1 MKKILLLSTF
11 LFLTNC
17 KNITH
22 QDYILDV
29 NNQTKLPALEAVINT
44 TNLENVFSLGGF
56 VANAN
61 NMGTGVGNRGWVQA
75 SAMTGT
81 SFRDPRMQD
90 TMTLF
95 DDFVKNKVTN
105 PYGEKKGYIVLN
117 IGYRNRIVHYE
128 SIATVS
134 ATVLSLGILNLLGF
148 PFAVE
153 EEEMNISVEI
163 LNSKRELVKRYTSVQ
178 SDTEWMAAY
187 WGYDVPMV
195 NRKITIENVKNAL
208 EDIGK
213 QVSNDAYEINKR
225 LK

>member
-1 MKKILLLSTF
+1 MKKVLLLSTLF
-11 LFLTNC
+11 LLTNC

-29 NNQTKLPALEAVINT
+29 NNQTKLPALEAVIDT

-61 NMGTGVGNRGWVQA
+61 NMGATNRNGWVQA
-75 SAMTGT
+75 SAIAGT

-105 PYGEKKGYIVLN
+105 PYGEKKGYMVLN
-117 IGYRNRIVHYE
+117 IGYRNTIDHYE
-128 SIATVS
+128 NIATAWLS
-134 ATVLSLGILNLLGF
+134 IISLGTLNLLGF
-148 PFAVE
+148 PFGVDE
-153 EEEMNISVEI
+153 DEMKISVEI

-178 SDTEWMAAY
+178 SDTEWAAAY
-187 WGYDVPMV
+187 WGYNVPKIG
-195 NRKITIENVKNAL
+195 RKITIENVKNAL
-208 EDIGK
+208 EEIGN
-213 QVSNDAYEINKR
+213 QISNDAYEINKR

>member
-1 MKKILLLSTF
+1 MKKILLLSTLF
-11 LFLTNC
+11 FLTNC

-29 NNQTKLPALEAVINT
+29 NNQTKLPALEAVIDT

-61 NMGTGVGNRGWVQA
+61 NMGAAGRNGWVQA
-75 SAMTGT
+75 SAMAGT

-95 DDFVKNKVTN
+95 NDFVKNKVTN
-105 PYGEKKGYIVLN
+105 PYGEKKGYVVLN
-117 IGYRNRIVHYE
+117 IGYRNRIVRYE
-128 SIATVS
+128 SIPTLWLSIV
-134 ATVLSLGILNLLGF
+134 SLGTLNLLGF
-148 PFAVE
+148 PLSAE

-163 LNSKRELVKRYTSVQ
+163 LNNKKELVKRYTSPQ
-178 SDTEWMAAY
+178 SNKEWVAAY
-187 WGYDVPMV
+187 WGYDALSV
-195 NRKITIENVKNAL
+195 NRKITIENIKNAL
-208 EDIGK
+208 EEIAK
-213 QVSNDAYEINKR
+213 QISNDSYEINKK

>member
-1 MKKILLLSTF
+1 MKKILLLSTLF
-11 LFLTNC
+11 LLTNC

-29 NNQTKLPALEAVINT
+29 NNQTKLPALEAVIDT

-61 NMGTGVGNRGWVQA
+61 NMGAASRNGWVQA
-75 SAMTGT
+75 SAMAGT

-128 SIATVS
+128 NIPMM
-134 ATVLSLGILNLLGF
+134 LLGIFSLGTLNILGF
-148 PFAVE
+148 PGGVH

-163 LNSKRELVKRYTSVQ
+163 LNSKKELVKRYTSVQ
-178 SDTEWMAAY
+178 SDTEWTAAY

-208 EDIGK
+208 EDIAK
-213 QVSNDAYEINKR
+213 QISDDTYEINKK
-225 LK
+225 LQ

>member
-1 MKKILLLSTF
+1 MKKALLLSTL
-11 LFLTNC
+11 LFLANC

-29 NNQTKLPALEAVINT
+29 NNQTKLPALEAVIDA

-56 VANAN
+56 AANSNNIGTAN
-61 NMGTGVGNRGWVQA
+61 RSGWVQT
-75 SAMTGT
+75 SAISGT

-117 IGYRNRIVHYE
+117 IGYRNDIVHYK
-128 SIATVS
+128 SIPMIFLS
-134 ATVLSLGILNLLGF
+134 VLSLGTLNLLGF
-148 PFAVE
+148 PVAAKEDEMKVTVE
-153 EEEMNISVEI
+153 V
-163 LNSKRELVKRYTSVQ
+163 LNNKRELIKRYDAVQ
-178 SDTEWMAAY
+178 SDVEWGAAY
-187 WGYDVPMV
+187 WGYDPLAIG
-195 NRKITIENVKNAL
+195 RKITIENVKKAL
-208 EDIGK
+208 EDIGN
-213 QVSNDAYEINKR
+213 QISNDAYEINKR

>member
-1 MKKILLLSTF
+1 MKKILLLSTLF
-11 LFLTNC
+11 LLTNC

-29 NNQTKLPALEAVINT
+29 NNQTKLPALEAVIDT

-61 NMGTGVGNRGWVQA
+61 NMGAAGRNGWVQA
-75 SAMTGT
+75 SAMAGT

-105 PYGEKKGYIVLN
+105 PYGEKKGYMVLN
-117 IGYRNRIVHYE
+117 IGYRNAIDHYE
-128 SIATVS
+128 NIATAWLS
-134 ATVLSLGILNLLGF
+134 IISLGTLNLLGF
-148 PFAVE
+148 PFGVDE
-153 EEEMNISVEI
+153 DEMKISVEI
-163 LNSKRELVKRYTSVQ
+163 LNSKKELVKRYTSVQ
-178 SDTEWMAAY
+178 SDTEWAAAY
-187 WGYDVPMV
+187 WGYNVPKIS
-195 NRKITIENVKNAL
+195 RKITIENVKNAL
-208 EDIGK
+208 EDIGN
-213 QVSNDAYEINKR
+213 QISNDVYEINKR